1 MYVYLHECMHQYIH
15 MCVCVCACV
24 YIYIY
29 IYIFIF
35 EKSRVRASP
44 VIVFIELLLT
54 IINFV
59 VGRARVNS
67 KDNCDANPPVKAAE
81 FTKVLH

>member
-1 MYVYLHECMHQYIH
+1 MK
-15 MCVCVCACV
+15 
-24 YIYIY
+24 
-29 IYIFIF
+29 
-35 EKSRVRASP
+35 KSKKSSVRLSP

-54 IINFV
+54 ITNFV

>member
-1 MYVYLHECMHQYIH
+1 M
-15 MCVCVCACV
+15 
-24 YIYIY
+24 
-29 IYIFIF
+29 
-35 EKSRVRASP
+35 KSQHSNQRVPRNSNQILLQEVDLKKSSVRVSP

-59 VGRARVNS
+59 DGRVRVNS

>member
-1 MYVYLHECMHQYIH
+1 MKKLSV
-15 MCVCVCACV
+15 
-24 YIYIY
+24 
-29 IYIFIF
+29 
-35 EKSRVRASP
+35 RVSP

-54 IINFV
+54 INNFV
-59 VGRARVNS
+59 VGRVRVNS